1 MTFVQLPDE
10 RVYRLP
16 FYLAM
21 EEYIAQSFP
30 PQDYFFMWQ
39 VPPTVIFGRNQLI
52 DNEVNVGFCKSKG
65 IEFYRRK
72 SGGGCVYA
80 DEGNIMLSYITPDTN
95 VNFTFNRY
103 MTMVEHAL
111 QKLGVDARTT
121 GRNDILIGDKKVSGN
136 AFYHLPDRSI
146 VHGTMLYDTNIAYMS
161 GATTPSASKLE
172 SKGVQSVRQYVTT
185 VKEHVSI
192 TMDEFKEHLRYALC
206 DGTITLTQKDIDAI
220 EEISKEY
227 YTAEFIYGNNPA
239 CTLSNRK
246 RIDGVGE
253 FVVDLLVKEN
263 IIRKINLSGDFF
275 IVGDIDTMLLSKL
288 KNVAYSRDAVEK
300 ALKEVVC
307 ENVIMNLKRE
317 QLINLIFD

>member
-21 EEYIAQSFP
+21 EEYIAQSFL

-103 MTMVEHAL
+103 MTMVEYAL

-185 VKEHVSI
+185 
-192 TMDEFKEHLRYALC
+192 LREY
-206 DGTITLTQKDIDAI
+206 ITLTIAELKDFLRTSLCKDTIILTQDDVDAI
-220 EEISKEY
+220 ENISKEY
-227 YTAEFIYGNNPA
+227 YTDEFIYGKNPA
-239 CTLSNRK
+239 CTLSRKK
-246 RIDGVGE
+246 RIEGVGE
-253 FVVDLLVKEN
+253 FVADFVVKDN
-263 IIRKINLSGDFF
+263 IIRKANLSGDFF
-275 IVGDIDTMLLSKL
+275 LVGDVDAMLLSKL
-288 KNVAYSRDAVEK
+288 KNVAYTRETVEK
-300 ALKEVVC
+300 ALADVVC
-307 ENVIMNLKRE
+307 EDVIMNLNKE
-317 QLINLIFD
+317 KLINLLFD

>member
-111 QKLGVDARTT
+111 QKLGVDAR
-121 GRNDILIGDKKVSGN
+121 
-136 AFYHLPDRSI
+136 
-146 VHGTMLYDTNIAYMS
+146 
-161 GATTPSASKLE
+161 AT
-172 SKGVQSVRQYVTT
+172 
-185 VKEHVSI
+185 
-192 TMDEFKEHLRYALC
+192 
-206 DGTITLTQKDIDAI
+206 
-220 EEISKEY
+220 
-227 YTAEFIYGNNPA
+227 
-239 CTLSNRK
+239 
-246 RIDGVGE
+246 
-253 FVVDLLVKEN
+253 
-263 IIRKINLSGDFF
+263 
-275 IVGDIDTMLLSKL
+275 
-288 KNVAYSRDAVEK
+288 
-300 ALKEVVC
+300 
-307 ENVIMNLKRE
+307 
-317 QLINLIFD
+317 IFL

>member
-10 RVYRLP
+10 KVYRLP

-136 AFYHLPDRSI
+136 AFYHMPDRSI

-185 VKEHVSI
+185 LREH
-192 TMDEFKEHLRYALC
+192 
-206 DGTITLTQKDIDAI
+206 ITLTIAELKDFLRTSLCKDTIILTQDDVDAI
-220 EEISKEY
+220 ENISKEY
-227 YTAEFIYGNNPA
+227 YTDEFIYGKNPA
-239 CTLSNRK
+239 CTLSRKK
-246 RIDGVGE
+246 RIEGVGE
-253 FVVDLLVKEN
+253 FVADFVVKDN
-263 IIRKINLSGDFF
+263 IIRKANLSGDFF
-275 IVGDIDTMLLSKL
+275 LVGDVDAMLLSRL
-288 KNVAYSRDAVEK
+288 KNVAYTRETVEK
-300 ALKEVVC
+300 ALADVVC
-307 ENVIMNLKRE
+307 EDVIMNLNKE
-317 QLINLIFD
+317 KLINLLFD